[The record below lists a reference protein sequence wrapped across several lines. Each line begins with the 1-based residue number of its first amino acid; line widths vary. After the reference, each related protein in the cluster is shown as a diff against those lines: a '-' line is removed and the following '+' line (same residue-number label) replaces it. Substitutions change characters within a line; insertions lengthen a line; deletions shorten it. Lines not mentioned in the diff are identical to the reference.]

1 MTAPSA
7 LSVQQLSTGYGDRR
21 VLEAVDLE
29 VKPGELWAVLG
40 PNGAGKSTLVRASLG
55 LLPARAGKVAVL
67 GRDVRGLGR
76 RELARKVAWVPQSVD
91 ALPDFTAMELVLMGR
106 APHLSRWAL
115 ASGSDVARA
124 KAALEELGIGPLAG
138 RALGALSGGERRLVM
153 LARALTQA
161 PELLFLDEPTAF
173 LDVRHQV
180 QTLALV
186 RRRVEAGMAAVAV
199 LHDVNLAAAFATKA
213 LLLGGGRVLGS
224 GDAGEVLAAGRLEAL
239 YGVSIATA
247 TSAAGQRL
255 FGPATG

>member
-1 MTAPSA
+1 VTGPSA
-7 LSVQQLSTGYGDRR
+7 LLVQQLSAGYGEQR

-55 LLPARAGKVAVL
+55 LLPARSGTVAVF
-67 GRDVRGLGR
+67 GTDVRAIGR
-76 RELARKVAWVPQSVD
+76 RELARRAAWVPQSVD

-106 APHLSRWAL
+106 GPHLSRWAL
-115 ASGSDVARA
+115 ASRADVERARE
-124 KAALEELGIGPLAG
+124 ALEALGIGHLAA

-186 RRRVEAGMAAVAV
+186 RRRVEEGMAAVAV
-199 LHDVNLAAAFATKA
+199 LHDVNLAAAFATQV
-213 LLLGGGRVLGS
+213 LLLAGGRVLASGS
-224 GDAGEVLAAGRLEAL
+224 AGEVLATERLQAL
-239 YGVSIATA
+239 YGVTIASA
-247 TSAAGQRL
+247 TSASGQRL